1 MVVGSLASSF
11 HGEPRTTRDL
21 NLVIDPT
28 ADPLTR
34 FVESLPQPEF
44 YVDADA
50 AAEALR
56 RRSSFNV
63 IDTDSGWKI
72 DLLVRRDRP
81 FSRQELDRRL
91 PVRILEAET
100 YVATAEDTVIA
111 KLEWAREGESERQL
125 HDVAGILALTGTTL
139 DHVYLERWIAALG
152 LGEVWDRARHL
163 T

>member
-21 NLVIDPT
+21 DLVIDPT
-28 ADPLTR
+28 ADRLAR

-125 HDVAGILALTGTTL
+125 RDVAGILALTGATL